1 MKLIKRMTIVLGI
14 IGGFALAV
22 PSPSVGAIDVF
33 PDACS
38 GTGAD
43 TAICKDRDTD
53 NISKYITII
62 VNILLYILGAVS
74 VLVIIISG
82 IYYVISLG
90 DSSAIAKAKNTLL
103 YAVIGLIVALL
114 AYAIVNFV
122 LGGLIA

>member
-1 MKLIKRMTIVLGI
+1 MKLVKYMILTLGV
-14 IGGFALAV
+14 IGGIALAI

-33 PDACS
+33 NQACS

-43 TAICKDRDTD
+43 TAVCKDKDTD
-53 NISKYITII
+53 NISPYITTI

-82 IYYVISLG
+82 IYYVISMG

-103 YAVIGLIVALL
+103 YAVIGLVVALL